1 MTPEE
6 VSPARLTGSG
16 PGSEPRPGQVTG
28 KATAELFEQVILR
41 RLGAPDGDVLVGP
54 KHGVDVGVVR
64 VADGVA
70 MALTTDPVFVVPAY
84 GWDRAAWFAVH
95 ILASDASTSGLPL
108 RWMAVDLNLPP
119 EVTDEELAR
128 LWDAFHRACEDLGIA
143 VVTGHTA
150 RYDGCAWPMVGGA
163 TCLALGGADAYVTPE
178 MARPGD
184 RVVVTKGAAIE
195 ATALFAATFPDRLT
209 AALGPDVVRAADAL
223 FERMTVVPEATVA
236 RRFGL
241 RDRGVTSMHD
251 ATEGGVLGGLL
262 EVAIAS
268 GVGMR
273 VDLEAVPVR
282 PEVRAVC
289 EHVGIDPY
297 VSISE
302 GTMIA
307 TVTADRADAFVA
319 ELTADGIDAATVGE
333 ILPRDA
339 GRSVVEGAERRPLAH
354 PGLDPF
360 WAAFGAWA
368 SAAAAS

>member
-1 MTPEE
+1 M
-6 VSPARLTGSG
+6 
-16 PGSEPRPGQVTG
+16 SEQVTG
-28 KATAELFEQVILR
+28 KATPELFERVILR
-41 RLGAPDGDVLVGP
+41 RLGASDRDVLTPP

-84 GWDRAAWFAVH
+84 GWERAAWFAVH

-119 EVTDEELAR
+119 EITDDELTQ
-128 LWDAFHRACEDLGIA
+128 LWDAFHRTCEDLGIA

-163 TCLALGGADAYVTPE
+163 TCLALGSADAYVTPE

-195 ATALFAATFPDRLT
+195 ATALFAATFPERL
-209 AALGPDVVRAADAL
+209 AAGVGADAVAAADGL
-223 FERMTVVPEATVA
+223 FERMTVVPEAVIA
-236 RRFGL
+236 REFGL
-241 RDRGVTSMHD
+241 RDAGVTSMHD

-262 EVAIAS
+262 EVAVAS
-268 GVGMR
+268 GNGMR
-273 VDLEAVPVR
+273 VDLDAIPLR
-282 PEVRAVC
+282 PEVAAVC
-289 EHVGIDPY
+289 GHVGMDPY
-297 VSISE
+297 HAISE
-302 GTMIA
+302 GTLIA
-307 TVTADRADAFVA
+307 TVVPFRAEAFVA
-319 ELTADGIDAATVGE
+319 ALSGGGIDAAIVGE
-333 ILPRDA
+333 VTEPGTPR
-339 GRSVVEGAERRPLAH
+339 VVVRDGAEESLEH

-368 SAAAAS
+368 TDAASA